1 MLYNFFSGKH
11 FEFTKDNNAMKGDF
25 ENIEI
30 LTEKA
35 FLDDQRPVYRVVFG
49 VQNKVFVLE
58 MTNQHEDTVHLEMIF
73 CVDLPGLPKEACL
86 VGKQGKLRI
95 KSI

>member
-1 MLYNFFSGKH
+1 MIYNFFSGKH

-35 FLDDQRPVYRVVFG
+35 FMDDQRPVYRIVLG
-49 VQNKVFVLE
+49 VQNKVFILE
-58 MTNQHEDTVHLEMIF
+58 MTTQHEDTFRLEMIF
-73 CVDLPGLPKEACL
+73 SVDLPGLPKEACL
-86 VGKQGKLRI
+86 VGKQSK
-95 KSI
+95 